1 MCDTGMGT
9 AFQVRLAG
17 LAPGLEAVSYEV
29 MHRESSLTPRVFFN
43 KLGIMIGAL

>member
-17 LAPGLEAVSYEV
+17 LGPGLEAVSYEV
-29 MHRESSLTPRVFFN
+29 MHRESSPNPGFPSIN
-43 KLGIMIGAL
+43 WG